1 MNARGKITADRIEA
15 LRAKLVEADAAPVIP
30 PDTSTKM
37 GAVAALASE
46 LLTLRRK
53 GWGLEALAAMLRE
66 GGLDLTPATLKNY
79 LQRAGATRTKRHSKQ
94 LSRVQAPP
102 ATNRPAAITTRASAA
117 FRAAAVALKPTSPQP
132 PREPGTF
139 VVREDTKDL

>member
-79 LQRAGATRTKRHSKQ
+79 LQRAGATRTKRRSKQ
-94 LSRVQAPP
+94 LSPVPAPS
-102 ATNRPAAITTRASAA
+102 ATNRPEAITTRASAA
-117 FRAAAVALKPTSPQP
+117 FRAAAVALNPTSPQLR
-132 PREPGTF
+132 REPGTF